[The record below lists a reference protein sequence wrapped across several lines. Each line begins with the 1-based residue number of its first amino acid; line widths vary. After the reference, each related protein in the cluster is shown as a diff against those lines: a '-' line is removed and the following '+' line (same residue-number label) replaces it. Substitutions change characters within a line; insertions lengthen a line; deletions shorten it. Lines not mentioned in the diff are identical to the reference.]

1 MRGFGPARKGGVSM
15 DPDTVKTW
23 VIQIFKGMEKVKEVI
38 FPGLYSDAEIE
49 ALADMAFLDGTAY
62 FIF

>member
-1 MRGFGPARKGGVSM
+1 M

-49 ALADMAFLDGTAY
+49 ALADMAFLDGTAF